1 MSEFKPFMDRSV
13 GRWKS
18 ARRYLFGRNRN
29 SGEYMTEFDIE
40 SVDLDSYRIT
50 WTGKTDGVM
59 EVSLDGNKLQRSRS
73 YFNEEDGETYQTMT
87 QIDDDCVVF
96 ETAYDGTRFREE
108 IRFLDDNYRLRQT
121 VGWDEE
127 SNDITLVGQYFES
140 RIV

>member
-1 MSEFKPFMDRSV
+1 MSEFRPFMDRSV

-40 SVDLDSYRIT
+40 STDIDNYRIT

-59 EVSLDGNKLQRSRS
+59 EVFLDGNKLNRSRS
-73 YFNEEDGETYQTMT
+73 YFNEDDGETYQTMT

-127 SNDITLVGQYFES
+127 SNDISLVGQYFEE